1 MTWVKICG
9 ITNLE
14 DAQTAVEAGA
24 DALGFVFYE
33 RSPRKIEPEAAREI
47 VQQLP
52 EKIEKVGVFVD
63 MLQDR
68 LTEIVNEVGLGTL
81 QCRLRPKGAASP
93 EGKGGFQHRIRMLM
107 PLSASRLIE
116 DEKRLQALTAEF
128 VRMAESRK
136 PPKGFDSILLDS
148 TTPGQ
153 PGGTG
158 RTFDWKRIAPLVHA
172 MNKSVK
178 VVAAGGL
185 TPENIAEA
193 MRILHPWGVDV
204 SSGVEASA
212 GKKDP
217 AKVRAFVTAVREAD
231 RASLRN

>member
-1 MTWVKICG
+1 
-9 ITNLE
+9 
-14 DAQTAVEAGA
+14 
-24 DALGFVFYE
+24 
-33 RSPRKIEPEAAREI
+33 
-47 VQQLP
+47 
-52 EKIEKVGVFVD
+52 
-63 MLQDR
+63 
-68 LTEIVNEVGLGTL
+68 
-81 QCRLRPKGAASP
+81 
-93 EGKGGFQHRIRMLM
+93 M
-107 PLSASRLIE
+107 PLSATRLIE

-136 PPKGFDSILLDS
+136 PPKEFDTVLLDS

-158 RTFDWKRIAPLVHA
+158 RAFDWKRIAPLVHV

-178 VVAAGGL
+178 VIAAGGL
-185 TPENIAEA
+185 TPENVAEA

-217 AKVRAFVTAVREAD
+217 NKVRAFVTAVREAD
-231 RASLRN
+231 RAILRN